1 MNKPGPLQTRL
12 SAFIDHLRH
21 ERRLSDA
28 TIVNYKRD
36 LEQFLDWLADNS
48 TEDPGQIT
56 QHMVRA
62 WVASRHRQNISGKS
76 LQRQL
81 SSLRT
86 FFRYLLREGLVT
98 HNPADGVRAPKAKRP
113 LPKALDTDQLSR
125 ILDQSPDDP
134 LELRDLAMMELFYSC
149 GLRLAELI
157 SLNIH
162 DLPVEHDQ
170 LEVTGKGSKTRRIPL
185 GRMAREAISA
195 WLKVRGQ
202 FAGDSEPALFVSN
215 RGGRIHPRSVQQ
227 RIARLAKQRNALQH
241 LHPHMLRH
249 SFASH
254 LLESSGDL
262 RAVQELLGHADIST
276 TQVYTHLDFQH
287 LAQVYDQAHPRAL
300 KKKVEKNEK

>member
-1 MNKPGPLQTRL
+1 MTGTGPVQTRL
-12 SAFIDHLRH
+12 IGFLDHLRH
-21 ERRLSDA
+21 ERRLSGA
-28 TIVNYKRD
+28 TIDNYRRD
-36 LEQFLDWLADNS
+36 LEQFLDWLADNGIQ
-48 TEDPGQIT
+48 DPGLIT
-56 QHMVRA
+56 QHQVRA
-62 WVASRHRQNISGKS
+62 WVAARHRKGIGGKS

-86 FFRYLLREGLVT
+86 FFRYLLREGLVA
-98 HNPADGVRAPKAKRP
+98 HNPAEGVRAPKVKRP
-113 LPKALDTDQLSR
+113 LPKALDTDQLAQL
-125 ILDQSPDDP
+125 LDHDASDP

-157 SLNIH
+157 SLDVA
-162 DLPVEHDQ
+162 DLPSEHDQ
-170 LEVTGKGSKTRRIPL
+170 LEVTGKGSKTRRVPL
-185 GRMAREAISA
+185 GRMARESIAA
-195 WLKVRGQ
+195 WLKVRGNY
-202 FAGDSEPALFVSN
+202 ADEHEPALFVSA

-227 RIARLAKQRNALQH
+227 RVARMAQRQNALQH

-287 LAQVYDQAHPRAL
+287 LAQVYDKAHPRAR
-300 KKKVEKNEK
+300 KKKEENKGD